1 MSPSL
6 ALGTH
11 LCRDVPGA
19 AAFAAAL
26 GAAWI
31 DTAPNYRGGSAHHDL
46 APTLSTHPGIYVSTK
61 VGFIS
66 RTARVAGV
74 AAGVI
79 TAAQAEDGHSLRP
92 AYVRWQTERSVAEL
106 GRRPEVVFL
115 HNPERIGER
124 NAVLAAISLAFEAL
138 EELVAAGLISGYG
151 VATWS
156 GFSTGAFTVAD
167 LIDAAAR
174 AAGSGH
180 HLRAIQLPVSLVALD
195 AAAEALDGVGPI
207 AAASAAGL
215 EVFASSPLHGGDLPG
230 MITGDL
236 VDLIRP
242 GLEPPEAA
250 LHVVA
255 STPGISRI
263 LLGTSNA
270 AHWQRALRALELP
283 PMPAVALREI
293 HRVLSP

>member
-1 MSPSL
+1 MTPSL

-26 GAAWI
+26 GATWI

-46 APTLSTHPGIYVSTK
+46 APALRTHPDISVSTK

-66 RTARVAGV
+66 RTAALEAL

-79 TAAQAEDGHSLRP
+79 TPAQAEEGHSLRP
-92 AYVRWQTERSVAEL
+92 SYVRWQTERSTVEL
-106 GRRPEVVFL
+106 GRHPEVVFL

-124 NAVLAAISLAFEAL
+124 NTVLAAISRAFEAL
-138 EELVAAGLISGYG
+138 EELVAAGLIGGYG

-156 GFSTGAFTVAD
+156 GFSAGTFTVND
-167 LIDAAAR
+167 LVDTAFR
-174 AAGSGH
+174 AAGSRH

-195 AAAEALDGVGPI
+195 AAVEALDGLGPI
-207 AAASAAGL
+207 GTAAAAGL
-215 EVFASSPLHGGDLPG
+215 DVFASSPLHGGDLPG
-230 MITGDL
+230 MITRDL
-236 VDLIRP
+236 AELIRP

-270 AHWQRALRALELP
+270 AHWQRAFRAIELP
-283 PMPAVALREI
+283 PMTAAALREI